1 MQKDWMGGKGTR
13 YMQLSFLK
21 WSEYKDF
28 YMLFK
33 DYADNLKKE
42 GVNTEYIDNVIKH
55 ISVNRKSNEDFRAI
69 VNLRPTI
76 FYDAFMALYV
86 ELIIRDLNNDYKA
99 AYEDAKI
106 KIDQMDEIMQNMNT
120 EVQQTFKEQ
129 EYEIK
134 RLRSELKKYKG
145 EDDDSTN

>member
-1 MQKDWMGGKGTR
+1 M
-13 YMQLSFLK
+13 
-21 WSEYKDF
+21 
-28 YMLFK
+28 
-33 DYADNLKKE
+33 
-42 GVNTEYIDNVIKH
+42 
-55 ISVNRKSNEDFRAI
+55 
-69 VNLRPTI
+69 NLRPTI

-120 EVQQTFKEQ
+120 EVQRTFKEQ

-145 EDDDSTN
+145 EDDDSTT

>member
-1 MQKDWMGGKGTR
+1 M
-13 YMQLSFLK
+13 
-21 WSEYKDF
+21 
-28 YMLFK
+28 
-33 DYADNLKKE
+33 
-42 GVNTEYIDNVIKH
+42 
-55 ISVNRKSNEDFRAI
+55 
-69 VNLRPTI
+69 NLRPTI

-86 ELIIRDLNNDYKA
+86 ELLIRDLNKDYKA

-106 KIDQMDEIMQNMNT
+106 KIDQMDEIMQNINT

-145 EDDDSTN
+145 EDDDSTT